1 MWWVNFRSVQKSV
14 LGCDPSGPILRHFLP
29 FRELSIV
36 HYRIHC
42 GMRLKSV
49 ARAKQKHAAR
59 AALSFSFALPT
70 WASAFGRQWEDSGE
84 IHQILDRGHSALEDK
99 AEGPKQKISL
109 WLERCI
115 TRCIKI
121 PTMQNRD
128 VASGCLQSLE
138 DYGVGSAR
146 RKTSVLVRY
155 PGCSLLQGANAV
167 AIAQVWGLRFL
178 SSPFCHW
185 DPLTR

>member
-1 MWWVNFRSVQKSV
+1 MGQFQIQKSV

-178 SSPFCHW
+178 SNPFCHW

>member
-1 MWWVNFRSVQKSV
+1 MSNTKKRFHGILLWILDVMGQFQIQKSV

-29 FRELSIV
+29 FRELSVV

-70 WASAFGRQWEDSGE
+70 WASWASAFGRQREDSGE

-99 AEGPKQKISL
+99 AEGLKQRISL
-109 WLERCI
+109 
-115 TRCIKI
+115 
-121 PTMQNRD
+121 
-128 VASGCLQSLE
+128 
-138 DYGVGSAR
+138 
-146 RKTSVLVRY
+146 
-155 PGCSLLQGANAV
+155 
-167 AIAQVWGLRFL
+167 
-178 SSPFCHW
+178 
-185 DPLTR
+185 